1 MCRGGALSFCS
12 WGHNLLRP
20 QGQASTDTWI
30 LERKPSFYCHI
41 LNRRP
46 EDVVQLV
53 KYLLNIKNSL
63 DLQKA
68 SMVTDTYNLSTEEVG
83 AGGSEV
89 QMYPPLRSE
98 YELCL
103 GHLRL
108 YLEKLWRENVGR
120 LGEANSLSLR
130 SLWCGLWV
138 VSGLVIYLRGQVHR
152 SQQLFCAHPCV
163 GRCLFCDTLL
173 TCSDSVENTTTF
185 KVVFFFNISFFMI
198 LVE

>member
-30 LERKPSFYCHI
+30 LKKKPLFYCHI

-63 DLQKA
+63 GLQKA
-68 SMVTDTYNLSTEEVG
+68 SMVTDTYNLSTGEVG
-83 AGGSEV
+83 AGGTEV
-89 QMYPPLRSE
+89 QMYPPLCSE

-108 YLEKLWRENVGR
+108 RKTMERECRSAWRGQLIIFKKFMVWT
-120 LGEANSLSLR
+120 LGCLR
-130 SLWCGLWV
+130 SCHISERTSSSKSAIILCSSLCGM
-138 VSGLVIYLRGQVHR
+138 S
-152 SQQLFCAHPCV
+152 
-163 GRCLFCDTLL
+163 CLFCDTLL

-185 KVVFFFNISFFMI
+185 KAVFFFNISFFMI